1 MQKEVDRLR
10 RLLRDPETVRELD
23 NVSTNRASKG
33 STQLTWDAVFRCDMP
48 IAQLNRLHTGA
59 PHA

>member
-23 NVSTNRASKG
+23 STSTSRASRG
-33 STQLTWDAVFRCDMP
+33 STQLTWDAVFRCEMP
-48 IAQLNRLHTGA
+48 ITQLNGRRSGGR
-59 PHA
+59 HA